1 MPCTESSALGQE
13 IFGLEALEFQMARN
27 LDVLKQRQADA
38 KFSKTLA
45 GRVFNWGGR
54 IFAVYCIYR
63 IFSVSTWPPP
73 GRHPQIADN
82 SISTLALAV
91 DRQPCSAPLAAA
103 AVDAR

>member
-1 MPCTESSALGQE
+1 MLFRSLTMPCTESSALGQE

-38 KFSKTLA
+38 KFSKTFA

-63 IFSVSTWPPP
+63 IFSVSTWPVASRASPP
-73 GRHPQIADN
+73 D
-82 SISTLALAV
+82 
-91 DRQPCSAPLAAA
+91 C
-103 AVDAR
+103 